1 MGDSITGENKTKNW
15 VIFQTMNEEKANQII
30 QAYREAVAKTE
41 EALRL
46 SGMPDNMIA
55 IWTLNFPVF
64 NRLIPEDAI
73 KIYKNIHDGL
83 IIYLDSIGF
92 SYREIS
98 RRLGGSGTTAV
109 FETLKRYREPEEKIK
124 KGMVEEVMKEEV
136 ENGNGQPEPNGEN
149 V

>member
-1 MGDSITGENKTKNW
+1 
-15 VIFQTMNEEKANQII
+15 MNEEKSNQII

-55 IWTLNFPVF
+55 IWTINFPMF

-83 IIYLDSIGF
+83 IIYLHSLGL

-109 FETLKRYREPEEKIK
+109 FETLKRFKEPQEQIK
-124 KGMVEEVMKEEV
+124 KGMTEEVMKEEV
-136 ENGNGQPEPNGEN
+136 QNGNGQSEPNGED